1 MPSRIILPAVI
12 IMIIGGLLLASCGGE
27 ATSPPAPASTPTPAA
42 IDAGALYETNCV
54 PCHGAD
60 RQGVSGVGL
69 PLTPES
75 LAPLSDAE
83 VRDTIQ
89 NGRLNT
95 AMAPFKSALSQ
106 EEIEALVQFIKDTPQ

>member
-12 IMIIGGLLLASCGGE
+12 IIIIGGLLLASCGGE
-27 ATSPPAPASTPTPAA
+27 AAPPPAPAPAPTPTA

-83 VRDTIQ
+83 IRDAIQ

-95 AMAPFKSALSQ
+95 AMQSFKGTLSS
-106 EEIEALVQFIKDTPQ
+106 EEIDALIQFIKYTSP